1 MSEPVIVTISHR
13 LGKEEAVRRLRKG
26 FAEIPANFTPLF
38 RIQDQRWSGDRFE
51 FSLSAFAQLIRGTID
66 VAEHSV
72 RGEVMLPGLLA
83 RLASRI
89 PGVIQREA
97 RLMLEKK

>member
-1 MSEPVIVTISHR
+1 MPEPVIVTISHS
-13 LGKEEAVRRLRKG
+13 LGKEEAVRRLQKG
-26 FAEIPANFTPLF
+26 FADLPANFTPLF
-38 RIQDQRWSGDRFE
+38 RINDQRWSGDRFE
-51 FSLSAFAQLIRGTID
+51 FSLSALAQHISGTID

-72 RGEVMLPGLLA
+72 RVEVMLPGLLA

>member
-1 MSEPVIVTISHR
+1 MPEPVIVTISHR
-13 LGKEEAVRRLRKG
+13 LGKEEAARRLKKG
-26 FAEIPANFTPLF
+26 FAELPANFTPLF
-38 RIQDQRWSGDRFE
+38 RINDQRWSGDRFE
-51 FSLSAFAQLIRGTID
+51 FSLSALAQHISGTIE
-66 VAEHSV
+66 VAEDHV
-72 RGEVMLPGLLA
+72 RVELILPRLLA

>member
-26 FAEIPANFTPLF
+26 FAELPANFTPLF
-38 RIQDQRWSGDRFE
+38 RINDQRWSGDRFE
-51 FSLSAFAQLIRGTID
+51 FSLTALAQLISGTID
-66 VAEHSV
+66 VAEDHV
-72 RGEVMLPGLLA
+72 RVELILPRLLA

>member
-1 MSEPVIVTISHR
+1 MSEPVVVTISHK

-26 FAEIPANFTPLF
+26 FAELPANFTPLF
-38 RIQDQRWSGDRFE
+38 RINDQRWSGDRFE
-51 FSLSAFAQLIRGTID
+51 FSLTALVPHINGTID
-66 VAEHSV
+66 VAEDHV
-72 RGEVMLPGLLA
+72 RVELILPRLLA

-97 RLMLEKK
+97 RLMLENK